1 MSKLFTLSTKAAADI
16 KTICCHMLTCTLRA
30 HWFLFVKYFSFFINL
45 IRKSFENILFHSVA
59 SREIVQI
66 FEASGR
72 QYIYRQKNY
81 GDSSESN
88 YYFPAI

>member
-45 IRKSFENILFHSVA
+45 IRKSFENI
-59 SREIVQI
+59 
-66 FEASGR
+66 
-72 QYIYRQKNY
+72 YRQKIY